1 MISISV
7 GEAKNKLPFFLHL
20 VEENNESIEIT
31 RHGKNVAYINS
42 QKANNSMTK
51 KNRFLE
57 GIKKFNS
64 EDFSN
69 SEIDQIF
76 ARQKDSES
84 EQSVRHPEDFI

>member
-31 RHGKNVAYINS
+31 RHGKTVAYIYS

-57 GIKKFNS
+57 GIKKF
-64 EDFSN
+64 N